1 MTQIRAQASS
11 VDDKW
16 GRDPSIQS
24 MRRVFAGMEKT
35 QTELLE
41 TLRISPLDQ
50 RLRLWRQ
57 NTVRLFEQQWN
68 QTTMRGHSLGERQI
82 ADLYYS
88 CFTSILAKAGIP
100 VPPSV
105 IPPDEE
111 VK

>member
-1 MTQIRAQASS
+1 MTRGTGSS

-24 MRRVFAGMEKT
+24 MRRVFAGMEKA

-41 TLRISPLDQ
+41 TLRISLLDH

-57 NTVRLFEQQWN
+57 SALSLFEQQWH
-68 QTTMRGHSLGERQI
+68 QTTRRGYRLDESQI
-82 ADLYYS
+82 TDLYCS
-88 CFTSILAKAGIP
+88 CFTNILEKAGIP
-100 VPPSV
+100 APPAG
-105 IPPDEE
+105 IPSDEE

>member
-1 MTQIRAQASS
+1 MTRGTGSS

-35 QTELLE
+35 QTELLG
-41 TLRISPLDQ
+41 TLRISLLDH

-57 NTVRLFEQQWN
+57 NALRLFEQQWN
-68 QTTMRGHSLGERQI
+68 QKTRVGYSLGERQI
-82 ADLYYS
+82 ADLYCA
-88 CFTSILAKAGIP
+88 CFTSIIGEAGIP

-105 IPPDEE
+105 VIPAEEE

>member
-1 MTQIRAQASS
+1 MTRGTGSF

-41 TLRISPLDQ
+41 TLRISLLDH

-57 NTVRLFEQQWN
+57 NALSLFEQKWN
-68 QTTMRGHSLGERQI
+68 QTTRRGYSLDESQI
-82 ADLYYS
+82 ADLYCS
-88 CFTSILAKAGIP
+88 CFISILGEVGIP
-100 VPPSV
+100 ASSSV
-105 IPPDEE
+105 IPSDEE